1 MSTITQAPKMLEYI
15 ANIEFSLNFEDKS
28 KGSKVKIGDVV
39 FYDGTTA
46 KFTNDRGEEF
56 SGKTRTLKAC
66 ITNNWLTLK
75 SKSKE
80 NVGHIEAKL
89 EKRTTDEKPADNIN
103 YKQPKYD
110 AKFGGDFNQYL
121 NQSKEFAVAHTSKV
135 ISEEDRVVRK
145 RATVN
150 DQVSVREV
158 SQATSVSSSTPVQG
172 SVKSHNSKVISS
184 DGGGAEKTITRN
196 FKKASTTEE
205 KKQNKFTVD
214 MNTPRLTDPDN
225 FSADEIQRIT
235 TPVIE
240 SVDGQDAVV
249 VKKMD
254 NRDTYVQEIEGVTL
268 KNNVNTSGDKEIDYS
283 VKVGSGATG
292 VADLTGVSTQEQA
305 NAVTGQ
311 EKEPSKYLKLLPAD
325 WATLHWVKKEQ
336 FIKELTDKEFIKYI
350 LNCEPTKAVIN
361 ACRKRIA
368 ELEKPAIP
376 KE

>member
-196 FKKASTTEE
+196 LKKLQPP
-205 KKQNKFTVD
+205 KKK
-214 MNTPRLTDPDN
+214 
-225 FSADEIQRIT
+225 
-235 TPVIE
+235 
-240 SVDGQDAVV
+240 
-249 VKKMD
+249 
-254 NRDTYVQEIEGVTL
+254 NRTNLQLI
-268 KNNVNTSGDKEIDYS
+268 
-283 VKVGSGATG
+283 
-292 VADLTGVSTQEQA
+292 
-305 NAVTGQ
+305 
-311 EKEPSKYLKLLPAD
+311 
-325 WATLHWVKKEQ
+325 
-336 FIKELTDKEFIKYI
+336 
-350 LNCEPTKAVIN
+350 
-361 ACRKRIA
+361 
-368 ELEKPAIP
+368 
-376 KE
+376 